1 MCEFCIKHGDGE
13 KWYLE
18 AKNYSDDLLSDIR
31 RRKFIEEF
39 FTTEIQ
45 KLGTAAEKLG
55 GLDTAPWFVRRFV
68 RWRTSN
74 SMKKNHHGQVVPL
87 EDIEAIFDFTNSIV
101 RTSCAC
107 RHINVGKEKN
117 CCYGVS
123 AAPNGG
129 QFAEILSG
137 LGLSFLG
144 GPDPKGLDIISK
156 EEALASFKEHE
167 REGLCHSV
175 WTFVTPF
182 IGGICNCDRPECIA
196 MKTTVTHGIPI
207 MFKAEYVG
215 EADSDLCIGCR
226 QCMGVCQFGAISY
239 GAGAEKVTIDPRRC
253 YGCGICRAACEKD
266 AITLKD
272 RAKVPVAA
280 NLW

>member
-1 MCEFCIKHGDGE
+1 MKHGDGK

-18 AKNYSDDLLSDIR
+18 AKNYSDDLLSDMR

-45 KLGTAAEKLG
+45 KLGTTVEKLER
-55 GLDTAPWFVRRFV
+55 LDKAPWFVKRFV

-74 SMKKNHHGQVVPL
+74 FMKKNHHGQVVPI
-87 EDIEAIFDFTNSIV
+87 EDVERIFEFTNSIV
-101 RTSCAC
+101 RTSCIC
-107 RHINVGKEKN
+107 RRINVGKEKY

-123 AAPNGG
+123 VAPNGG
-129 QFAEILSG
+129 KFAEIVGG
-137 LGLSFLG
+137 LDLSFLG
-144 GPDPKGLDIISK
+144 GPDPKGLDTVSK
-156 EEALASFKEHE
+156 EEALASFKDHE

-196 MKTTVTHGIPI
+196 MKTTVTHGVPV
-207 MFKAEYVG
+207 MFKAEYVA

-226 QCMGVCQFGAISY
+226 QCMEVCQFGAIGY

-266 AITLKD
+266 AIRLKD
-272 RAKVPVAA
+272 RAKVSVAA

>member
-1 MCEFCIKHGDGE
+1 MCEFCVKHGDGK

-45 KLGTAAEKLG
+45 KLGTTVEKLER
-55 GLDTAPWFVRRFV
+55 LDKAPWFVKRFV
-68 RWRTSN
+68 RWRISS
-74 SMKKNHHGQVVPL
+74 SMKKNHHGQVVPI
-87 EDIEAIFDFTNSIV
+87 EDIERIFEFTNSIV
-101 RTSCAC
+101 RMSCVC
-107 RHINVGKEKN
+107 RRINVGKEKY

-123 AAPNGG
+123 VAPNGG
-129 QFAEILSG
+129 QFAEIVSG
-137 LGLSFLG
+137 LDSSFLG
-144 GPDPKGLDIISK
+144 GPDPKGLDTISK
-156 EEALASFKEHE
+156 EEALALFKEHE

-196 MKTTVTHGIPI
+196 MKTTVTHGIPV

-215 EADSDLCIGCR
+215 EVNSDLCIGCR
-226 QCMGVCQFGAISY
+226 QCMEVCQFGAIGY
-239 GAGAEKVTIDPRRC
+239 GAAAEKVTIDPRRC
-253 YGCGICRAACEKD
+253 YGCGICRAVCEKD
-266 AITLKD
+266 AIELKD
-272 RAKVPVAA
+272 RSKVPVAA